1 MKLTESEK
9 NRIRGLHKDFSVI
22 QEQSFNWCCETTSTG
37 CNCVPSST
45 GGPCPNHPTGT
56 PPYYGSLNRCQQKC
70 QSLSSGGCGTPP
82 PTPIN
87 ALDNMAFATHEPSQG
102 SNTVSLRKAKPN
114 RKGKRIN

>member
-1 MKLTESEK
+1 MKK
-9 NRIRGLHKDFSVI
+9 IRLNEQQAMVRCAKCINGYPVSMA
-22 QEQSFNWCCETTSTG
+22 QEYPNPPG
-37 CNCVPSST
+37 CVAPLYPLSNQ
-45 GGPCPNHPTGT
+45 GGPQDPCNPGSWT
-56 PPYYGSLNRCQQKC
+56 PPP
-70 QSLSSGGCGTPP
+70 TP